1 MTDEGFDADALIDAS
16 LPLLDM
22 TLSAESRAVVKM
34 HLETA
39 EVLSR
44 QVREFALDDHS
55 EPAPVFS
62 A

>member
-1 MTDEGFDADALIDAS
+1 MTKDEFDADALIDAS

-44 QVREFALDDHS
+44 QVRDFALDDHA
-55 EPAPVFS
+55 EPAPVYS

>member
-1 MTDEGFDADALIDAS
+1 MTKDEFDADALIDAS

-22 TLSAESRAVVKM
+22 SLSSESRAVVRM

-39 EVLSR
+39 EKLSR
-44 QVREFALDDHS
+44 LVREFPLDDHA
-55 EPAPVFS
+55 EPAPVYS